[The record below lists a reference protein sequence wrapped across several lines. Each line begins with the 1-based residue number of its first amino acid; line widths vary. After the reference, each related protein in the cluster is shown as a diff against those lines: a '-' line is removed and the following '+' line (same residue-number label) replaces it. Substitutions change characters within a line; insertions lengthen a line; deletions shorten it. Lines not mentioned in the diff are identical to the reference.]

1 MNKEIKYSGVSLH
14 TSDYDAPDGQLSL
27 SINLIPDKS
36 GSLVPILPP
45 APILENIAYPPVAV
59 HKVANQTNL
68 LCFDKGRKLLFFI
81 PVENPDAGYT
91 SVTSSASVPEIAIL
105 GNTLFISDGVTSSYA
120 LWSPERGSYISLGSS
135 IPELDID
142 FALGHA
148 TLTDESFSSLFN
160 IPIPEGLSGDMVNK
174 IFSSLSGG
182 SLTVPPRTN
191 ADAFIGNLSDAVLGF
206 INKSVAQTH
215 EEGKFIFPF
224 MLRWALRL
232 FDGSYIHQS
241 APILMIPNSNTP
253 PVSYKATTKDGMIE
267 MSATFPARRCTLMFN
282 ANSLSALSLW
292 KDVVKSI
299 DIFVSAPI
307 YTYDQSGSVSIFH
320 RDFLRSFSFSGE
332 KYTVT
337 SDGGSSLPGPNDD
350 GHRRP
355 VSPTTDSNTFY
366 HFPNGNA
373 EAWLKLTVSSSGE
386 SIPGRVVTGRPE
398 GYDPVPAAPLLN
410 PASLSQKE
418 IEDKISAVSS
428 FYLISS
434 IQLSDIKT
442 GQDGMSGF
450 IPVDIQDSALSNIV
464 VRPRLSDDWRSHDDI
479 LFKSAYTYNS
489 RVILSGVSSLLFKG
503 FSVSSMSQYRQS
515 PDGNEPS
522 QYTVWVK
529 TVRNSS
535 TVWVSA
541 PSKLSDDWL
550 PRFLFYPDPNAVEMR
565 VVCNDGSGGWQLPL
579 KSHDFLNGAFWFD
592 GLGAERTQK
601 DTEVTAPDISGQ
613 KESALIIPEPQK
625 IFVSEVNNPFLFP
638 LLGRVTV
645 GSGEVLATC
654 AAVRALSQ
662 GQFGSHPLYAFTS
675 EGVWALSVAS
685 DGTFS
690 AVQPVTRDVCTS
702 TASITQIDSGVL
714 FATSRGIMLLSG
726 ASSQCISTPIDSQH
740 PFPFSDL
747 PSYDSIL
754 DVAGR
759 TLEDVSTPPF
769 LSFIDN
775 VRMAFDYTNQR
786 IHLFNPLYP
795 VAYVYSLESKQWGM
809 EWSDF
814 ETPLNSYPDSW
825 VIDKDRNLLNL
836 ASSDSE
842 NVSAILLTRPLS
854 LGSPDLL
861 KTIRTIIQRG
871 FFKSGEI
878 KSALFASRD
887 LLNWHL
893 VGSSVSHRLSNFSG
907 TPFKTFRI
915 LLLATLSPS
924 RSISGASIAYSPR
937 LTNRFR

>member
-14 TSDYDAPDGQLSL
+14 TSDYEAPDGQLSL
-27 SINLIPDKS
+27 SVNLIPDKS
-36 GSLVPILPP
+36 GSLVPLLPP
-45 APILENIAYPPVAV
+45 APILENLAYPPVAV

-81 PVENPDAGYT
+81 PVANPDSGYT

-105 GNTLFISDGVTSSYA
+105 GNTLFISDGASSSYA

-148 TLTDESFSSLFN
+148 TLTDESFSSLIN
-160 IPIPEGLSGDMVNK
+160 IPIPEGLSGDMINK

-191 ADAFIGNLSDAVLGF
+191 SDAFIGKLSDAVLGF

-282 ANSLSALSLW
+282 AHSLSAMSLW

-299 DIFVSAPI
+299 DIFVSDPI
-307 YTYDQSGSVSIFH
+307 YTFDQSGSVSIFH

-337 SDGGSSLPGPNDD
+337 SDGSSSLPGPNED

-373 EAWLKLTVSSSGE
+373 EAWLKLSVSSSGE

-434 IQLSDIKT
+434 IQLTDIKT
-442 GQDGMSGF
+442 DQDGMPGF
-450 IPVDIQDSALSNIV
+450 IPVDIKDSALSNIV
-464 VRPRLSDDWRSHDDI
+464 VRPQLPDDWRSHDDV

-489 RVILSGVSSLLFKG
+489 RIILSGTSSVLFKG
-503 FSVSSMSQYRQS
+503 FSISSMSQYRQS

-529 TVRNSS
+529 TIRNAS
-535 TVWVSA
+535 TVWVNI
-541 PSKLSDDWL
+541 PSTLSDDWL

-592 GLGAERTQK
+592 GLGAERTEK
-601 DTEVTAPDISGQ
+601 DSEVSAPDISGQ
-613 KESALIIPEPQK
+613 KENASIIPEPQK

-702 TASITQIDSGVL
+702 PSSLTQIDDGVL
-714 FATSRGIMLLSG
+714 FATARGIMLISG
-726 ASSQCISTPIDSQH
+726 SSSQCITTPIDT
-740 PFPFSDL
+740 PFPFQIADL
-747 PSYDSIL
+747 PSSESVL
-754 DVAGR
+754 SVAGITFDDIYIPSFR
-759 TLEDVSTPPF
+759 
-769 LSFIDN
+769 SFIDG
-775 VRMAFDYTNQR
+775 VRIAFDYTNQR
-786 IHLFNPLYP
+786 IHLFNPKYP
-795 VAYVYSLESKQWGM
+795 VAYVFSMESKQWGM
-809 EWSDF
+809 EVSKLN
-814 ETPLNSYPDSW
+814 TPLNSYPDSW
-825 VIDKDRNLLNL
+825 VMDKDCNLMNL
-836 ASSDSE
+836 ASTISDSV
-842 NVSAILLTRPLS
+842 NAILLTRPLS
-854 LGSPDLL
+854 LGSPDIL
-861 KTIRTIIQRG
+861 KTIRTVIQRG
-871 FFKSGEI
+871 CFQSYQI
-878 KSALFASRD
+878 KSVLFGSRD
-887 LLNWHL
+887 LINWHL
-893 VGSSVSHRLSNFSG
+893 VSSSVNNRLSNFSG

-915 LLLATLSPS
+915 LLIASLQPS
-924 RSISGASIAYSPR
+924 DSISGASVVNIPR
-937 LTNRFR
+937 LTNRLR